1 MKEEQNFEI
10 SVSCKKARL
19 PRDSG
24 DVIYEQYPEI
34 FHDIIARASPTPT
47 TSTEF

>member
-1 MKEEQNFEI
+1 MKDEQSFEI

-24 DVIYEQYPEI
+24 DVTYEEYPEI
-34 FHDIIARASPTPT
+34 FQDIIAQASPTPT
-47 TSTEF
+47 TSTMT